1 MNAYS
6 AIGFLLTLAVLIVV
20 HEWGHYKMARLCG
33 VKVLRFSVGFG
44 RALWSR
50 QRGDTEFVIGAIPLG
65 GYVKMLDERE
75 GGVAPHELGQAFNR
89 KPLRQR
95 VAIVAAGPIANL
107 VLAALIYACT
117 SWIGATEPRA
127 LLSAPA
133 PGSLAERAG
142 LRSGELATAVARE
155 AAGGNVDDW
164 QDVRSMVDL
173 RWQIMRAALDGERLR
188 VQLADAS
195 GQHGRSVTLE
205 LDRADRKS
213 IDARFIDEVVGLGAP
228 WAEAV
233 IGDPVAGGPADKAG
247 LKKGDVVRRI
257 DGSAVADAAQL
268 RARIRAAA
276 DAGGSAR
283 PLVFAVERRGEAL
296 EIAVQP
302 RVVAE
307 GERRIGRIDA
317 IVGTPPAMVTV
328 RYGAFDGLWRGVTT
342 TWSQSVLTVKMF
354 GRMLIGEA
362 SLKNLT
368 GPVTIADYAGRA
380 LERGLVYYLGLL
392 AAVSVGIGVLN
403 LMPVPLLDGGHL
415 MYYLFE
421 GLTGR
426 PVPDAWLV
434 WLQRAGAL
442 ALMMLMTLALFNDL
456 APRLGLY

>member
-1 MNAYS
+1 MNGYS

-20 HEWGHYKMARLCG
+20 HEWGHYKVARLCG

-44 RALWSR
+44 RALWTR

-75 GGVAPHELGQAFNR
+75 GGVAPHELDQAFNR
-89 KPLRQR
+89 KPLGQR
-95 VAIVAAGPIANL
+95 VAIVAAGPVANL
-107 VLAALIYACT
+107 VLAVLIYACT
-117 SWIGATEPRA
+117 AWIGAVEPRA

-133 PGSLAERAG
+133 PGGLAERAG
-142 LRSGELATAVARE
+142 LRSGEVAAAVARE
-155 AAGGNVDDW
+155 AADGSAGDW
-164 QDVRSMVDL
+164 EDLRSMVDL

-188 VQLADAS
+188 VRVTDDR
-195 GQHGRSVTLE
+195 GQHSRSVTLE
-205 LDRADRKS
+205 LDRADRKA

-247 LKKGDVVRRI
+247 LKKGDRVQRI
-257 DGSAVADAAQL
+257 DGTPVADAAQL

-276 DAGGSAR
+276 EGGAAR
-283 PLVFAVERRGEAL
+283 PLAFAVERAGQAL
-296 EIAVQP
+296 EIVVQP

-317 IVGTPPAMVTV
+317 IVGAPPEMVTV
-328 RYGAFDGLWRGVTT
+328 RYGVIGGFWRGVTT

-354 GRMLIGEA
+354 GRMLTGQA

-434 WLQRAGAL
+434 WLQRVGAL

>member
-1 MNAYS
+1 MNGYS

-44 RALWSR
+44 RALWTR
-50 QRGDTEFVIGAIPLG
+50 RRGDTEFVIGAIPLG

-75 GGVAPHELGQAFNR
+75 GGVAPHEQGQAFNR

-107 VLAALIYACT
+107 LLAVLVYACT
-117 SWIGATEPRA
+117 AWIGAVEPRA
-127 LLSAPA
+127 LLSAPT

-155 AAGGNVDDW
+155 AADGSAGDW
-164 QDVRSMVDL
+164 QDLRSMVDL

-188 VQLADAS
+188 VMLSDGRS
-195 GQHGRSVTLE
+195 PTGRSVTLE

-213 IDARFIDEVVGLGAP
+213 IDARFIDDVVGLGAP

-233 IGDPVAGGPADKAG
+233 IGDPVIGGPADKAG
-247 LKKGDVVRRI
+247 LKKGDRVRRI
-257 DGSAVADAAQL
+257 NGVAVADAAQL
-268 RARIRAAA
+268 RARIRAAV
-276 DAGGSAR
+276 DGGAAR
-283 PLVFAVERRGEAL
+283 PLAFDIERQGQAL
-296 EIAVQP
+296 EIVVQP

-317 IVGTPPAMVTV
+317 IVGAPPEMVTV
-328 RYGAFDGLWRGVTT
+328 RYGAADGLWRGVTT

>member
-20 HEWGHYKMARLCG
+20 HEWGHYKVARLCG

-44 RALWSR
+44 RALWTR

-117 SWIGATEPRA
+117 SWIGAVEPRA
-127 LLSAPA
+127 LLSAPTA
-133 PGSLAERAG
+133 GSLAERAG
-142 LRSGELATAVARE
+142 LRSGEVAIAVARE
-155 AAGGNVDDW
+155 AADGSAGDW
-164 QDVRSMVDL
+164 QDLRSMVDL

-188 VQLADAS
+188 VMLSDGRS
-195 GQHGRSVTLE
+195 PTGRSVTLE

-213 IDARFIDEVVGLGAP
+213 IDARFIDDVVGLGAP

-247 LKKGDVVRRI
+247 LKKGDRVQRL
-257 DGSAVADAAQL
+257 DGAAVADAAQL

-276 DAGGSAR
+276 TGETAR
-283 PLVFAVERRGEAL
+283 ALVFEIDRQGQAL
-296 EIAVQP
+296 EISVQP

-328 RYGAFDGLWRGVTT
+328 RYGAVDGLWRGVTT

-456 APRLGLY
+456 APRLGLH

>member
-1 MNAYS
+1 MNGYS
-6 AIGFLLTLAVLIVV
+6 AIGFLLTLAVVIVV

-33 VKVLRFSVGFG
+33 VKVLRFSIGFG

-50 QRGDTEFVIGAIPLG
+50 QRGDTEFVVGAIPLG

-75 GGVAPHELGQAFNR
+75 GNVAPHEIDQAFSR
-89 KPLRQR
+89 KPLLQR

-107 VLAALIYACT
+107 VLAALIYACAA
-117 SWIGATEPRA
+117 WVGADEPRA

-133 PGSLAERAG
+133 AGGLAERAG
-142 LRSGELATAVARE
+142 MRSGDVATAVARE
-155 AAGGNVDDW
+155 AADGSVGDW
-164 QDVRSMVDL
+164 EDVRSMVDL

-188 VQLADAS
+188 VMLSDGRGAS
-195 GQHGRSVTLE
+195 GRSVTLE
-205 LDRADRKS
+205 LDRAERKS
-213 IDARFIDEVVGLGAP
+213 IDARFLDEGVGLGAP

-247 LKKGDVVRRI
+247 LKKGDRVLRI
-257 DGSAVADAAQL
+257 DGTAVLDAAQL
-268 RARIRAAA
+268 RARIRAAV
-276 DAGGSAR
+276 DGDRAR
-283 PLVFAVERRGEAL
+283 ALAFTVDRSGQAL

-302 RVVAE
+302 RVMTD
-307 GERRIGRIDA
+307 GSRRIGRIDA

-328 RYGAFDGLWRGVTT
+328 SYGPLDGLWRGVTT

-442 ALMMLMTLALFNDL
+442 ALLMLMTLALFNDL